1 MAKHKKKQFG
11 ILKAVISVVV
21 LAIVLIA
28 AFIAIKCDGDLSWD
42 NIERTVKN
50 LSARVRSAETFE
62 FGTSDG
68 AVFADIG
75 GGLLQLTSTRA
86 TAYSAAG
93 SELYSEKLRFIR
105 PMTHA
110 SAGRAVAYG
119 AGDTEALVFDS
130 TGLLYRVECDDA
142 IISASLSNE
151 GKLAVCTA
159 ESGWNGSVSVYS
171 AKGAAQYKWYCAS
184 GYPSVAAVSRD
195 GGRLAVITFGS
206 EGAEVV
212 FLRTDREQELGRY
225 ALGEKLA
232 LDLRFMVN
240 GNVAVLTEDSLLML
254 TTAGEEAGNFLFDD
268 RTLSGYD
275 MGSDE
280 MTLLCLED
288 FPGGSSQLVTV
299 GPNGQELG
307 RIDAKG
313 EVLSLSA
320 SGQKAAVLYRGEA
333 VIYKKDMTAELSLLK
348 DGAEKILM
356 RKDGSAL
363 ILDAYMAEKL
373 EP

>member
-11 ILKAVISVVV
+11 VLKVLISAVV
-21 LAIVLIA
+21 LAIVLAA

-62 FGTSDG
+62 FGSSDG
-68 AVFADIG
+68 AVFADVG
-75 GGLLQLTSTRA
+75 GGLLKLTGTRA
-86 TAYSAAG
+86 TLYSAAG
-93 SELYSEKLRFIR
+93 SELYSEKLRFSR

-110 SAGRAVAYG
+110 CSGRAVAYG
-119 AGDTEALVFDS
+119 AGDREAFVFDG
-130 TGLLYRVECDDA
+130 TGLAYSVECEDA
-142 IISASLSNE
+142 IISASVSAE
-151 GKLAVCTA
+151 GKLAVCTL

-171 AKGAAQYKWYCAS
+171 AKGAAQYKWYCSS
-184 GYPSVAAVSRD
+184 GYPSIAAVSRD
-195 GGRLAVITFGS
+195 GGKLAVLTFGS

-212 FLRTDREQELGRY
+212 LLRTDREQELARY
-225 ALGEKLA
+225 RLGEKLA

-240 GNVAVLTEDSLLML
+240 GNVAVLTEDSLLSL
-254 TTAGEEAGNFLFDD
+254 TQTGEEAGNFSFDG

-280 MTLLCLED
+280 LTLLRLED
-288 FPGGSSQLVTV
+288 FPGGSSQIVTV
-299 GPNGQELG
+299 GPACQELG
-307 RIDAKG
+307 RTDAKG

-333 VIYKKDMTAELSLLK
+333 VIYRKDLTPEVSLLK

-363 ILDAYMAEKL
+363 ILDAFIAEKL